1 MKILQLLIITSLVL
15 LTSCNVL
22 VYHPEK
28 TSYDH
33 PRDYDIN
40 YENIFIRTSDN
51 VALHAWWL
59 SPIEQ
64 DAKGTI
70 IHFHSSEKNISYH
83 LNDSRRF
90 VEQGYNVLLFDY
102 RGFGHSDGIPNKW
115 GLTKDGLAAINYIVN
130 RDDVDNSK
138 IVIFAQAE
146 GAPIALSALNQ
157 YDIKPTCIIFDN
169 PLFTYRKIAEE
180 TVEKIPIGKAL
191 GLPSYLAASL
201 HDYQPDKDL
210 KATWGVPLLICHS
223 ENNDTIS
230 SEHSLSIYKNATEPK
245 TLYLT
250 KGAGHL
256 NLLQNKKHF
265 SKITSFI
272 SENTE
277 NTMKPVEQL
286 SSAVQK

>member
-1 MKILQLLIITSLVL
+1 MNLLKLLMLSALAL

-28 TSYDH
+28 TSYSH
-33 PRDYDIN
+33 PRDFEIN
-40 YENIFIRTSDN
+40 YENLFIRTSDN

-59 SPIEQ
+59 TPKEGE
-64 DAKGTI
+64 AKATI

-83 LNDSRRF
+83 LKDSHRF

-115 GLTKDGLAAINYIVN
+115 GLTKDGLAAIDYIIN
-130 RDDVDNSK
+130 RDDIDNSK
-138 IVIFAQAE
+138 LVIFAQAE
-146 GAPIALSALNQ
+146 GAPVALSALDQ
-157 YDIKPTCIIFDN
+157 YDIKPSCIILDN

-180 TVEKIPIGKAL
+180 TVEKVPVGKVL
-191 GLPSYLAASL
+191 GFPSYLAASF
-201 HDYQPDKDL
+201 HDYNPDRDL
-210 KATWGVPLLICHS
+210 KSTWGIPLLVCHS
-223 ENNDTIS
+223 ERNDTIS
-230 SEHSLSIYKNATEPK
+230 SEHALAIYKNATQPK

-250 KGAGHL
+250 RGAGHL

-272 SENTE
+272 SENT
-277 NTMKPVEQL
+277 KPSIEQL